1 MGLLVQCYGLLNRFF
16 QLITHPAGGA
26 AHFLGFGEGDFL
38 PVAFGDASLDGA
50 AFFFGMIGVGGVA
63 GADIHHGGAAL
74 RSGIDGGAEEE
85 EREGEEKGFQ
95 HDDYFWN

>member
-1 MGLLVQCYGLLNRFF
+1 MALFDAFF
-16 QLITHPAGGA
+16 KSG
-26 AHFLGFGEGDFL
+26 
-38 PVAFGDASLDGA
+38 

-63 GADIHHGGAAL
+63 GADLHHGGATL

-85 EREGEEKGFQ
+85 ECEGEEKGFQ

>member
-1 MGLLVQCYGLLNRFF
+1 M
-16 QLITHPAGGA
+16 
-26 AHFLGFGEGDFL
+26 
-38 PVAFGDASLDGA
+38 AFGDTPLDGA
-50 AFFFGMIGVGGVA
+50 AFEFGMIGVGGVA